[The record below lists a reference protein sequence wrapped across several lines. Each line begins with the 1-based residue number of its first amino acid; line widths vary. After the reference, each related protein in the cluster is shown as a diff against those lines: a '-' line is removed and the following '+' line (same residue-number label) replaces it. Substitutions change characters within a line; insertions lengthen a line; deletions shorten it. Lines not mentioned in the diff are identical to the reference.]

1 MTISSREEAHELLVS
16 RLNKNATDTR
26 WFSVL
31 KERTIEK
38 PFGRVFLYEVIV
50 SCGGSVSSGPA
61 RKIRLAIINKFSSQV
76 IGNSSDQ
83 PVESIVQTYEKLLAE
98 RKSIAE
104 NWCLILNPKD
114 TKSTALKTLA
124 EKAAQ
129 AGFYEIS

>member
-1 MTISSREEAHELLVS
+1 MTISTKEEALDLLVS
-16 RLNKNATDTR
+16 RLNKNTTDTR

-38 PFGRVFLYEVIV
+38 PFGWVFFYEVIV

-61 RKIRLAIINKFSSQV
+61 RRTRPAIINKFSSQV

-83 PVESIVQTYEKLLAE
+83 PVENVVQIYEKLLAE

-104 NWCLILNPKD
+104 GWCLALNPKNV
-114 TKSTALKTLA
+114 KSAALKALV

-129 AGFYEIS
+129 AGFHEIS

>member
-1 MTISSREEAHELLVS
+1 MTISTKEEAHELLVS

-31 KERTIEK
+31 KERTVEK
-38 PFGRVFLYEVIV
+38 PFGWVFFYEVIV

-61 RKIRLAIINKFSSQV
+61 RRARLAIINKFSRQV

-83 PVESIVQTYEKLLAE
+83 TIENVIQTYEKLLAE
-98 RKSIAE
+98 SKNIAE
-104 NWCLILNPKD
+104 GWCLTLNLKG
-114 TKSTALKTLA
+114 TESSALKTLA

-129 AGFYEIS
+129 TGFYEIS